1 MAADYIISL
10 KRPSY
15 RAINLV
21 SVILLLLFLVAFLY
35 FLNRTGIDGRNG
47 WLLLIPA
54 MVTGL
59 MIYGFTQRKRKDFL
73 VYYRTELF
81 IAAIGWFML
90 PLYAGSRYFGWA
102 YALMALIERFVKY
115 PDEWVFSKENIIH
128 PGLPKKEYEWVE
140 IDNVL
145 IRDNI
150 FTLDFINNK
159 VIQKELDQPVEKSL
173 EEEFNSWCQQQ
184 LHFKSTNGQPGTT
197 T

>member
-47 WLLLIPA
+47 WLLLIPVMIA
-54 MVTGL
+54 GL
-59 MIYGFTQRKRKDFL
+59 MIYGFSQRKRKDFL

-90 PLYAGSRYFGWA
+90 PLYSGSRYFGWA
-102 YALMALIERFVKY
+102 YALMAIIERFVKY

-128 PGLPKKEYEWVE
+128 PGIPKKEFEWVE

-173 EEEFNSWCQQQ
+173 EEEFNKWCQQQ
-184 LHFKSTNGQPGTT
+184 LHFKSTNGQSGSAN
-197 T
+197 